1 MDKMILTR
9 TLLVLALVVS
19 VPGTVLAQD
28 DDLAPRSLEALALQ
42 FEVQQEQIDR
52 LHQRIDNIRISTV
65 RERIK
70 ALESAVAALG
80 GRFAALPFSVVSS
93 QDSPTI
99 GALAGEDLE

>member
-1 MDKMILTR
+1 MDKMIPTGIL
-9 TLLVLALVVS
+9 LALVLTLP
-19 VPGTVLAQD
+19 VPGSVLAQD
-28 DDLAPRSLEALALQ
+28 DELAPRSLQALALQ

-80 GRFAALPFSVVSS
+80 GQFAATPFSVVSS
-93 QDSPTI
+93 QNVTTI
-99 GALAGEDLE
+99 GTLSGEDLE